1 MTPHALIAACRA
13 AGVEL
18 EPDGDL
24 ILLDPPGKLPDD
36 LRTAVKAAKPLV
48 LRLLRARAGRCSA
61 CGAPVAAPPGC
72 IPFARR
78 TSAGDLLH
86 GVCWLMSYAAEPV
99 PALARQ
105 DGPDDQPRGA
115 A

>member
-1 MTPHALIAACRA
+1 MTAAVLISACHA
-13 AGVEL
+13 AGVNLVPNGE
-18 EPDGDL
+18 L
-24 ILLDPPGKLPDD
+24 ILLQPPGKLPVD
-36 LRTAVKAAKPLV
+36 LRAKIKAAKPEV
-48 LRLLRARAGRCSA
+48 LRLLRARAGLCSA
-61 CGAPVAAPPGC
+61 CGQPVTAPPGT

-78 TSAGDLLH
+78 TQAGDLLH
-86 GVCWLMSYAAEPV
+86 GRCWLMSYAAEPV